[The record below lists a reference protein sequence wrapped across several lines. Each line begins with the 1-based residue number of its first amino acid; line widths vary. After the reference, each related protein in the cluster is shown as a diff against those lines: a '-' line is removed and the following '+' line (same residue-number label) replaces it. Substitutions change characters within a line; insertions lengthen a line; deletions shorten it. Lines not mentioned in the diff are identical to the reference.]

1 MDTYVD
7 LFISS
12 DGEKV
17 TIVHNKMI
25 EMGLKPTIGEHDFVY
40 SWTGI
45 VTIDEELEFIE
56 KIQSKLK
63 GTGAILR
70 FTSIR

>member
-12 DGEKV
+12 DGKKIT
-17 TIVHNKMI
+17 TIHNKMI

>member
-1 MDTYVD
+1 METYID
-7 LFISS
+7 LYVNP
-12 DGEKV
+12 DGEKATKV
-17 TIVHNKMI
+17 YKKII
-25 EMGLKPTIGEHDFVY
+25 EMGFKPTIGEHDFVY

-45 VTIDEELEFIE
+45 VAIEEELEFVE

-63 GTGAILR
+63 GTGAFLR

>member
-1 MDTYVD
+1 METYIN

-12 DGEKV
+12 DGENIKS
-17 TIVHNKMI
+17 IHKKMI
-25 EMGLKPTIGEHDFVY
+25 DMGLKPTIGEHDFVY

-45 VTIDEELEFIE
+45 VTIDEELDFIE
-56 KIQSKLK
+56 KVQKKLK

-70 FTSIR
+70 FTSVR

>member
-1 MDTYVD
+1 METYID
-7 LFISS
+7 LYVNP

-17 TIVHNKMI
+17 TTVYKKIV
-25 EMGLKPTIGEHDFVY
+25 EMGFKPTIGEHDFVY

-45 VTIDEELEFIE
+45 VSIEEELAFVE

-70 FTSIR
+70 FTSVR